1 VQDRRRGIWN
11 KTIHSGW
18 TASAQVAPQG
28 AISAPHSSHPLRT
41 PRIFNAAS
49 AEELAR
55 GKRYLRTV
63 DRGIV
68 PVLALFVIATTTV
81 ELVESH
87 TYALKVAHGKAPD

>member
-1 VQDRRRGIWN
+1 M
-11 KTIHSGW
+11 
-18 TASAQVAPQG
+18 
-28 AISAPHSSHPLRT
+28 
-41 PRIFNAAS
+41 
-49 AEELAR
+49 
-55 GKRYLRTV
+55 RTV